1 MYIFFTF
8 SVGVVFTGI
17 SGDSMEVKSLGK
29 PERYLFFILDY
40 FEGQNSS
47 EN

>member
-29 PERYLFFILDY
+29 PERYLFFFLDY
-40 FEGQNSS
+40 FEEHNSS
-47 EN
+47 ED

>member
-1 MYIFFTF
+1 MYISST
-8 SVGVVFTGI
+8 SRVGVVFTGI

-29 PERYLFFILDY
+29 PERYLFFFLDC